1 MFVARRVRTIGVIF
15 FWEAREGEGE
25 REELVKYGDLLTS
38 RDGAPNRGRRESRT
52 VFRE

>member
-15 FWEAREGEGE
+15 FWEAREGE

-38 RDGAPNRGRRESRT
+38 RDGAPNRGRRESLT
-52 VFRE
+52 VFRG